1 MKRGTEKVFG
11 RAARFAVVPIE
22 TVRAFNVR
30 TDQEVAE
37 AQKTVDEDML
47 NALEEMVNAAR
58 SERLLDRDSVLSLG
72 AVAW

>member
-1 MKRGTEKVFG
+1 MEKQP
-11 RAARFAVVPIE
+11 RFDRDTQYVVLPVE

-30 TDQEVAE
+30 SHEEVVE
-37 AQKTVDEDML
+37 AQKQVDEDML

-58 SERLLDRDSVLSLG
+58 AGRLEGDAALSMG